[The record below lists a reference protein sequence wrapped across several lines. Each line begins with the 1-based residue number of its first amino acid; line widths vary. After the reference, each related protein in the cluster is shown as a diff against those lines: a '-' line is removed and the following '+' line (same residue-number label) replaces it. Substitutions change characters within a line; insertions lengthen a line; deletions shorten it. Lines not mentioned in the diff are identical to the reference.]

1 MTESKQ
7 ERLMQLNSAFEAI
20 VNHSLS
26 KSFNDLI
33 EKNIDI
39 FKGLKIIYSTENME
53 SQLLDHPLKTI
64 EEQFPYLKKF
74 FYGQGF
80 LFYTD
85 EIYQQTKEGQAEIKL
100 DYSISFDSNI
110 AEKFR
115 IWENGGSLD
124 KDSLRFGELIQF
136 VKNKG
141 GMNFDYS
148 FFVIENY
155 FDSLD
160 EKNDRPFNSIRALK
174 RFESLIYNQNSFDI
188 YHPIF
193 TENRESAGKR
203 ACEVFSTY
211 YDNRET
217 VLELHTNR
225 KLLYSV
231 LLKSILLKKNENI
244 DTKDKLRLLIEFSL
258 KKLGR
263 FAKTEIY
270 FGWKF
275 LKYNANLN
283 FFDPIRTLG
292 KNSLKKIR
300 GMSWDLF
307 SVRYLEKL
315 IGMKTGADFYIPFF
329 VSFDN
334 RFINLLKVCPIR
346 AVIIDE
352 KTQRGSTVYLDESEF
367 MEDIN
372 NSITEE
378 LNLELNDPSKKIKRM
393 FKKIDCEVL
402 EIEISKLEE
411 ELNIIISKALEK

>member
-1 MTESKQ
+1 
-7 ERLMQLNSAFEAI
+7 
-20 VNHSLS
+20 
-26 KSFNDLI
+26 
-33 EKNIDI
+33 
-39 FKGLKIIYSTENME
+39 
-53 SQLLDHPLKTI
+53 
-64 EEQFPYLKKF
+64 
-74 FYGQGF
+74 
-80 LFYTD
+80 
-85 EIYQQTKEGQAEIKL
+85 
-100 DYSISFDSNI
+100 
-110 AEKFR
+110 
-115 IWENGGSLD
+115 
-124 KDSLRFGELIQF
+124 
-136 VKNKG
+136 
-141 GMNFDYS
+141 MNFDYS

-160 EKNDRPFNSIRALK
+160 EKNNRPFNSIRALK
-174 RFESLIYNQNSFDI
+174 RFDSLIYNQNNFNI

-211 YDNRET
+211 YENREM

-244 DTKDKLRLLIEFSL
+244 DIKDKLRLLIEFSL
-258 KKLGR
+258 KKLGF

-275 LKYNANLN
+275 LKYNASLN

-315 IGMKTGADFYIPFF
+315 IGMNTGADFYIPFF

-352 KTQRGSTVYLDESEF
+352 KIQRGSTGYLDELEF

-393 FKKIDCEVL
+393 FKQIDCEIL

-411 ELNIIISKALEK
+411 ELNIVVSKALEK